1 MPKVL
6 DIIPGTAVD
15 GPGLRTSI
23 YFSGCT
29 HHCDGCH
36 NPQSWDFEAGTLMTT
51 EQIMEFVEENGFNV
65 TFTGGDPMAHAI
77 DLLPLAKELKARGY
91 NIWCYTGYTFEQLIK
106 MPGCRG
112 LLDFIDVIVDG
123 PFIKSQRDLNLRFR
137 GSSNQRLINVP
148 ESLKGEIVW
157 WNDGIA

>member
-1 MPKVL
+1 
-6 DIIPGTAVD
+6 
-15 GPGLRTSI
+15 
-23 YFSGCT
+23 
-29 HHCDGCH
+29 
-36 NPQSWDFEAGTLMTT
+36 MTT

-123 PFIKSQRDLNLRFR
+123 PFIKSQRDINLRFR
-137 GSSNQRLINVP
+137 GSSNQRLINVT